1 MDQVMIG
8 KKNAVALTT
17 GIAFCV
23 AIGILAK
30 KSFSK
35 TVELSESRP
44 SVFQYTNRLKEFFIN
59 DNDLSSAKQEF
70 FDLLDMGLT
79 PYDSFEITKAK
90 VVLL

>member
-1 MDQVMIG
+1 MIG
-8 KKNAVALTT
+8 KRKAVALTT

-23 AIGILAK
+23 AIGIVAK
-30 KSFSK
+30 KSFGK
-35 TVELSESRP
+35 TVELNKSRP

-59 DNDLSSAKQEF
+59 DNDLNSAKKEF
-70 FDLLDMGLT
+70 FDLLDMGLS